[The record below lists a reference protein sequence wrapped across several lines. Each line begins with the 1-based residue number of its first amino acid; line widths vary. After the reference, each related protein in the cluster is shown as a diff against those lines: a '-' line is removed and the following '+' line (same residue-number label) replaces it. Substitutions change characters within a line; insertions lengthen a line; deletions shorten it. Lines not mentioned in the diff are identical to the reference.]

1 MKTPSSEISDAERAV
16 SNYKHELLVRVM
28 AAIIRVAFTKPFF
41 SPADIPEDIV
51 ADQHHQGV
59 LSNSWNA
66 LTALEIIERLSMGF
80 TDEERKIFGGRIKNT
95 NPGAKGRWTACYK
108 LKSKALA
115 ETWLVRN
122 KQAASVPKPVATEQL
137 ALV

>member
-1 MKTPSSEISDAERAV
+1 MKTPSPEISDAERAV
-16 SNYKHELLVRVM
+16 NAYKHELLVRVM

-51 ADQHHQGV
+51 ADAHRQGCT
-59 LSNSWNA
+59 SNGWNA

-95 NPGAKGRWTACYK
+95 NPGAKSRWTACYK
-108 LKSKALA
+108 LKSKTLA
-115 ETWLVRN
+115 DTWMIRN